1 MTTMLASDLPLPRIG
16 RGKVRDIY
24 AVGDDRVLL
33 LTTDRI
39 SAFDVVMAETIP
51 MKGAVL
57 TQISAWWFEQI
68 EGVVHHHMI
77 SADADTIMSEVPAL
91 QGHRASLAGRAM
103 LCKRTTVFPIECVI
117 RGYLSGS
124 AWKEYAAEG
133 TLAGEKLA
141 PSLLESAKLE
151 PAIFSPAT
159 KAETGHDENITI
171 AHMREVL
178 GDEVAYELES
188 MSRAVYTLGE
198 KIAREQ
204 GIIIADTKFEFGR
217 TGDGR
222 IILIDEVMTPDSS
235 RFWAADAYTP
245 GRPQPSFDKQPLRDY
260 LDAERRA
267 GRWNGDAPPPP
278 LPASVVDATSKRY
291 LEAYRRVTGA
301 DLGIA

>member
-1 MTTMLASDLPLPRIG
+1 MTTMLASDLPLPKIG

-24 AVGDDRVLL
+24 AVGEDRVLL
-33 LTTDRI
+33 VTTDRI

-57 TQISAWWFEQI
+57 TQISAFWFNAL
-68 EGVVHHHMI
+68 EGVVPHHMI
-77 SADADTIMSEVPAL
+77 SADTDEIIRQVPAL
-91 QGHRASLAGRAM
+91 GDHRADILGRAM
-103 LCKRTTVFPIECVI
+103 LCRRTDVFPIECVI

-124 AWKEYAAEG
+124 AWKEYAAQG
-133 TLAGEKLA
+133 TLAGEKLPVGLA
-141 PSLLESAKLE
+141 ERARLD

-171 AHMREVL
+171 ARMREVV
-178 GDEVAYELES
+178 GREVADTLES
-188 MSRAVYTLGE
+188 MTRAVYTLGE
-198 KIAREQ
+198 KLARDQ

-217 TGDGR
+217 DQDGR

-235 RFWAADAYTP
+235 RFWAMDAYKP
-245 GRPQPSFDKQPLRDY
+245 GQPQPSFDKQPLRDY

-291 LEAYRRVTGA
+291 LEAFRRVTGRE
-301 DLGIA
+301 LKV

>member
-1 MTTMLASDLPLPRIG
+1 MTIMMASDLPLLRIG

-57 TQISAWWFEQI
+57 TQISAFWFNEL
-68 EGVVHHHMI
+68 EGVVPHHMI
-77 SADADTIMSEVPAL
+77 SADADQIIGEVPAL
-91 QGHRASLAGRAM
+91 KEHRAALAERAM
-103 LCKRTTVFPIECVI
+103 LCRRTKVFPIECVI

-124 AWKEYAAEG
+124 AWKEYAAHG
-133 TLAGEKLA
+133 TLAGEKLE
-141 PSLLESAKLE
+141 PGLRESGRLE
-151 PAIFSPAT
+151 PSIFSPAT
-159 KAETGHDENITI
+159 KAETGHDENITT
-171 AHMREVL
+171 ARMREIV
-178 GDEVAYELES
+178 GEEVAYTLES
-188 MSRAVYTLGE
+188 MTRAVYTLGE
-198 KIAREQ
+198 RIGGDR

-217 TGDGR
+217 DENGR
-222 IILIDEVMTPDSS
+222 VILIDEVMTPDSS
-235 RFWAADAYTP
+235 RFWAADAYKP

-267 GRWNGDAPPPP
+267 GRWNGEAPAPP

-301 DLGIA
+301 ELKF